1 MIARMMEH
9 MTEWPRPGEREERFE
24 IEAPQ
29 WVAKLA
35 VPEASLPVGRRDSQ
49 ARVEPRDPLLAAIA
63 KRVAADWPVGVIR
76 ERDEHIEAIERQLED
91 DWPLG
96 PATAFGRGIWFGLE
110 SGEPWE
116 NEPPMPW
123 GDIVGAVTGVGVWLG
138 LWRFEWDGDPEFTRE
153 AIATRASFV
162 RVGG

>member
-35 VPEASLPVGRRDSQ
+35 VPEASLPVGRRDSKVK
-49 ARVEPRDPLLAAIA
+49 VEPRDPLLAAVA
-63 KRVAADWPVGVIR
+63 KRVAADWPAGVIR
-76 ERDEHIEAIERQLED
+76 ERDEHIEAIERQLEE

-96 PATAFGRGIWFGLE
+96 AVTASGRGIWFGLE
-110 SGEPWE
+110 NGEPWDG
-116 NEPPMPW
+116 EPPMPW
-123 GDIVGAVTGVGVWLG
+123 EDIVAAIIGAGTSLR
-138 LWRFEWDGDPEFTRE
+138 LWRFLWDGKPEFTRE
-153 AIATRASFV
+153 AIAARASFV